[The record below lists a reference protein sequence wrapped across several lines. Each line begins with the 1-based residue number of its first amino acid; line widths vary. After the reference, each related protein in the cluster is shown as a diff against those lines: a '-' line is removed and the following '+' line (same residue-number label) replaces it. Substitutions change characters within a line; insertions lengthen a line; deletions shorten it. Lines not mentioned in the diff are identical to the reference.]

1 VHKNTKSRTTIDVV
15 FLYLIIKGIIL
26 SFRFIILQNGNKGHS
41 MKWKMVFLI
50 LLVTT
55 FSTPILSQEK
65 IKFTEFNLDNGLHV
79 ILHQDNS
86 TPIVAVSVMY
96 HVGSKNEQP
105 DRTGFAHFF
114 EHLMFEGSPNIARG
128 EYMKIVENAGGRLNA
143 NTDFDRTYY
152 YEVLPSNQLA
162 LGLYLESERMLHLK
176 IDSAGVETQRKVVK
190 EERKQR
196 LDNQP
201 YGKIW
206 ETTFKDAYS
215 FSPYRWMPIG
225 SDQYIDKASIDE
237 FRKFYKTYYVPQ
249 NAVLTISGDIQTDDA
264 KKLVKKYF
272 SEVPKGTKDI
282 YRPDVKEPL
291 HTKEVIDTAYDNIQ
305 LPAIVEAYHIPAVG
319 TKDYYPLRMLT
330 TLLSGGRSSRL
341 YKSLVDEEQKA
352 VYVGAFPAALEDPGL
367 FISLAIAN
375 QGVRTNELEKL
386 INQEL
391 NKVKNDEIS
400 DEDMQK
406 LKNQV
411 ETDYVNQDATDEGI
425 AENLAY
431 YFTFYKNTNAI
442 NTELDKLM
450 KVTKEDIKRV
460 ADKYLTEGNRLVL
473 YYLPGTKGGK

>member
-1 VHKNTKSRTTIDVV
+1 MKRISL
-15 FLYLIIKGIIL
+15 FLVLLTIIL
-26 SFRFIILQNGNKGHS
+26 CREGLPQ
-41 MKWKMVFLI
+41 
-50 LLVTT
+50 
-55 FSTPILSQEK
+55 
-65 IKFTEFNLDNGLHV
+65 TEVNYTEYDLDNGLHV

-96 HVGSKNEQP
+96 HVGSKNEKS

-114 EHLMFEGSPNIARG
+114 EHLMFEGSPNIGRG
-128 EYMKIVENAGGRLNA
+128 EYMKMVENAGGELNA

-206 ETTFKDAYS
+206 EIIFKDAYKV
-215 FSPYRWMPIG
+215 SPYRWMPIG
-225 SDQYIDKASIDE
+225 SAQYIDQASIEE
-237 FRKFYKTYYVPQ
+237 FRNFYKTYYVPQ
-249 NAVLTISGDIQTDDA
+249 NAVLSIAGDIQIDDA
-264 KKLVKKYF
+264 KDLISKYF
-272 SEVPKGTKDI
+272 SEIPKGTKDI
-282 YRPDVKEPL
+282 YRPEAVEPEQ
-291 HTKEVIDTAYDNIQ
+291 KSEIIDTAYDNIQ

-319 TKDYYPLRMLT
+319 TEDYYPIQMLT

-341 YKSLVDEEQKA
+341 YKTLVDSTQKA
-352 VYVGAFPAALEDPGL
+352 VYVGAFPAALENPGL

-375 QGVRTNELEKL
+375 QGV
-386 INQEL
+386 
-391 NKVKNDEIS
+391 D
-400 DEDMQK
+400 DEDLKNLIDREIDIVKDSVITDEEMQK

-411 ETDYVNQDATDEGI
+411 ETNYVNQNSTDAGI

-431 YFTFYKNTNAI
+431 YYTIYGNTEAI

-450 KVTKEDIKRV
+450 DVSKEDIKRV
-460 ADKYLTEGNRLVL
+460 ADKYLNKDNRVLL
-473 YYLPGTKGGK
+473 YYLPQQKGGK